1 MAPRAQGMD
10 LMGAEYAKDAIRTA
24 AAVLCGRVYSTI
36 LRITVLSRAEVACDG
51 LHEQKGLGRL
61 MSHAVTNRDRHGIT
75 DLYVAC
81 RP

>member
-24 AAVLCGRVYSTI
+24 AAVLCGRVDSTI

-51 LHEQKGLGRL
+51 LREQK
-61 MSHAVTNRDRHGIT
+61 RHRSS
-75 DLYVAC
+75 DVAC
-81 RP
+81 GDEPR